1 MNGPE
6 GHSLQMQAAALLLRL
21 RNVPLS
27 SIHLLTHI
35 NHKALEKF
43 NRNILLMRKGYV
55 QKAEKEIKFGG
66 CPRAWKEVEAD
77 EATFDKKTLS
87 PQELGVNH
95 DKPVLWE
102 QWGAIVQRGAPET
115 LVLTKLNPAMT
126 VPRAP
131 GPGAIRKVDWKPL
144 ALKHIANRNA
154 ILHTDSARSYKMKL
168 SGVVHDAVVHKKK
181 RVKKNGKWVWLK
193 PTFVRISKHKLPDGR
208 RISCK
213 AGTQI
218 VDRAWKF
225 IKARLSRNQYV
236 KASSLLPAAQI
247 RSAQWEYWNR
257 QRDLWLCT
265 GHVVASY
272 MEGIVKG

>member
-1 MNGPE
+1 
-6 GHSLQMQAAALLLRL
+6 
-21 RNVPLS
+21 
-27 SIHLLTHI
+27 
-35 NHKALEKF
+35 
-43 NRNILLMRKGYV
+43 
-55 QKAEKEIKFGG
+55 
-66 CPRAWKEVEAD
+66 
-77 EATFDKKTLS
+77 
-87 PQELGVNH
+87 
-95 DKPVLWE
+95 
-102 QWGAIVQRGAPET
+102 
-115 LVLTKLNPAMT
+115 MT

-181 RVKKNGKWVWLK
+181 RVKKNGKWVWLKPTFVRISKHKLPDGRGKWVWLK